1 MSVICTSIGSL
12 FSGIGLLE
20 LGLEQAGLGSVTWQ
34 CEIDPWCRRVL
45 AKHWPAAERFED
57 VRTMRSRAVDVICGG
72 FPCQPFSLAGK
83 QRGLEDERW
92 LWPDF
97 ARVIDEAK
105 PAIVV
110 AENVPGLRARG
121 LRPVLAD
128 LASLGFDVEW
138 HHFRASDLGAPHER
152 NRIWIVAIHPD
163 RVDVRQQPGWLGR
176 SIGQQVAAVA
186 GRAVQVVADA
196 GSAIEHGPQSQRRA
210 EAWRDNP
217 SRSDAVDAGSI
228 GRRRSVQQPVA
239 EAGPAA
245 PDADGVGR
253 LESARRF
260 AIQRGWAGQCGWTL
274 DQIARVDDGRTRIVD
289 AGRRRKALGNA
300 VVMPAARVV
309 GRAIIDAV
317 SVKKVGSK

>member
-1 MSVICTSIGSL
+1 MSAIGSL

-45 AKHWPAAERFED
+45 AKHWPAAERFDD
-57 VRTMRSRAVDVICGG
+57 VRTIRPRATDVICGG

-92 LWPDF
+92 LWPEF

-105 PAIVV
+105 PSIVV

-128 LASLGFDVEW
+128 LASLGFNVEW

-152 NRIWIVAIHPD
+152 NRIWIVATRPD
-163 RVDVRQQPGWLGR
+163 RIDVRHEPGWLGR
-176 SIGQQVAAVA
+176 SIERQV
-186 GRAVQVVADA
+186 
-196 GSAIEHGPQSQRRA
+196 S
-210 EAWRDNP
+210 
-217 SRSDAVDAGSI
+217 AVDRQAG
-228 GRRRSVQQPVA
+228 GN
-239 EAGPAA
+239 A
-245 PDADGVGR
+245 PNADGIGR

-260 AIQRGWAGQCGWTL
+260 AIQRGWSGQCGWTL
-274 DQIARVDDGRTRIVD
+274 DPIARVDDGRRRIVD

-300 VVMPAARVV
+300 VVMPCARAV
-309 GRAIIDAV
+309 GRAIVDAV
-317 SVKKVGSK
+317 SVNGGAK

>member
-1 MSVICTSIGSL
+1 MIAIGSL

-20 LGLEQAGLGSVTWQ
+20 LGLEQAGLGSVAWQ

-45 AKHWPAAERFED
+45 AKHWPAAERFND
-57 VRTMRSRAVDVICGG
+57 VRTIRPRATDVICGG
-72 FPCQPFSLAGK
+72 FPCQPFSVAGK
-83 QRGLEDERW
+83 QRELADERW
-92 LWPDF
+92 LWPEF

-128 LASLGFDVEW
+128 LAGLGFNVEW

-152 NRIWIVAIHPD
+152 NRIWIVATSPD

-176 SIGQQVAAVA
+176 SITAYANG
-186 GRAVQVVADA
+186 
-196 GSAIEHGPQSQRRA
+196 
-210 EAWRDNP
+210 
-217 SRSDAVDAGSI
+217 I
-228 GRRRSVQQPVA
+228 GRGRSIQQPVT

-245 PDADGVGR
+245 PNADGIGR

-260 AIQRGWAGQCGWTL
+260 AIQRGWSGQCGWTL
-274 DQIARVDDGRTRIVD
+274 DPIARVDDGRRRIVD

-300 VVMPAARVV
+300 VVMPCARAV
-309 GRAIIDAV
+309 GRAIVDAV
-317 SVKKVGSK
+317 SVNGGAK

>member
-1 MSVICTSIGSL
+1 MKPIITAREAAGPIAIGSL

-20 LGLEQAGLGSVTWQ
+20 LGLEQAGLGSVAWQ

-45 AKHWPAAERFED
+45 AKHWPAAERFDD
-57 VRTMRSRAVDVICGG
+57 VRTIRPRATDIICGG

-92 LWPDF
+92 LWPEF

-105 PAIVV
+105 PSIVV

-128 LASLGFDVEW
+128 LASLGFNVEW

-152 NRIWIVAIHPD
+152 NRIWIVATHPD
-163 RVDVRQQPGWLGR
+163 RIDVRRQPGWLGR
-176 SIGQQVAAVA
+176 SIERQVSAVDRQA
-186 GRAVQVVADA
+186 GGNAADA
-196 GSAIEHGPQSQRRA
+196 NGI
-210 EAWRDNP
+210 
-217 SRSDAVDAGSI
+217 
-228 GRRRSVQQPVA
+228 
-239 EAGPAA
+239 
-245 PDADGVGR
+245 GR

-260 AIQRGWAGQCGWTL
+260 AVQRGWARKCGWTL
-274 DQIARVDDGRTRIVD
+274 DPIARMDDGRKRIVD

-300 VVMPAARVV
+300 VVVPCARAV
-309 GRAIIDAV
+309 GRAIVDAV
-317 SVKKVGSK
+317 SVNGGAK

>member
-1 MSVICTSIGSL
+1 MSAICTSIGSL

-20 LGLEQAGLGSVTWQ
+20 LGLEQAGLGNVTWQ

-45 AKHWPAAERFED
+45 AKHWPAAERFGD
-57 VRTMRSRAVDVICGG
+57 VRTMRPRAVDVICGG

-92 LWPDF
+92 LWPEF

-105 PAIVV
+105 PSIVV

-128 LASLGFDVEW
+128 LAGLGFNVEW
-138 HHFRASDLGAPHER
+138 HHFRASDIGAPHER
-152 NRIWIVAIHPD
+152 NRIWIVATHPD
-163 RVDVRQQPGWLGR
+163 RVTVRQQPGWLGR
-176 SIGQQVAAVA
+176 SIREQVAAVA
-186 GRAVQVVADA
+186 GRAMQAVADA
-196 GSAIEHGPQSQRRA
+196 GS
-210 EAWRDNP
+210 
-217 SRSDAVDAGSI
+217 I
-228 GRRRSVQQPVA
+228 GWRRSVQQPVA

-245 PDADGVGR
+245 PNPDGIGR

-260 AIQRGWAGQCGWTL
+260 AIQRGWSRECGWTL
-274 DQIARVDDGRTRIVD
+274 DPIARVDDGRTRIVD

-300 VVMPAARVV
+300 VVMPCARAV

-317 SVKKVGSK
+317 SVKKAGAT

>member
-1 MSVICTSIGSL
+1 MSAICTSIGSL

-20 LGLEQAGLGSVTWQ
+20 LGLEQAGLGNVAWQ

-45 AKHWPAAERFED
+45 AKHWPDAERFED
-57 VRTMRSRAVDVICGG
+57 VRTMRPRAVDIICGG

-83 QRGLEDERW
+83 QRGLDDERW

-105 PAIVV
+105 PSIVI

-138 HHFRASDLGAPHER
+138 HHFRASDIGAPHER
-152 NRIWIVAIHPD
+152 NRIWIVAAHPD

-186 GRAVQVVADA
+186 GRTMQAATDASSAV
-196 GSAIEHGPQSQRRA
+196 EHGTQSQRRA
-210 EAWRDNP
+210 KTGRNNS
-217 SRSDAVDAGSI
+217 SRSDVADADSI
-228 GRRRSVQQPVA
+228 GWRRSVQQSVA
-239 EAGPAA
+239 KARPIA
-245 PDADGVGR
+245 PNSDGIGR

-260 AIQRGWAGQCGWTL
+260 AIQRGWASQCGWTL
-274 DQIARVDDGRTRIVD
+274 DPIARVDDGRARIMD

-300 VVMPAARVV
+300 VVMPCARAV

-317 SVKKVGSK
+317 SVKKAGNK

>member
-1 MSVICTSIGSL
+1 MSAIGSL

-20 LGLEQAGLGSVTWQ
+20 LGLEQAGLGSVAWQ

-45 AKHWPAAERFED
+45 AKHWPAAERFDD
-57 VRTMRSRAVDVICGG
+57 VRTIQPRATDIICGG
-72 FPCQPFSLAGK
+72 FPCQPFSVAGAK
-83 QRGLEDERW
+83 RGLDDERW
-92 LWPDF
+92 LWPEF
-97 ARVIDEAK
+97 ARVIDEAR

-128 LASLGFDVEW
+128 LARLGFNVEW
-138 HHFRASDLGAPHER
+138 HHFRASDIGAPHER
-152 NRIWIVAIHPD
+152 NRVWIVATHPD

-176 SIGQQVAAVA
+176 SIERQAAAVDRQA
-186 GRAVQVVADA
+186 GCNASDA
-196 GSAIEHGPQSQRRA
+196 NGQRR
-210 EAWRDNP
+210 
-217 SRSDAVDAGSI
+217 G
-228 GRRRSVQQPVA
+228 RSVQQPVA

-245 PDADGVGR
+245 TNADGIGR

-274 DQIARVDDGRTRIVD
+274 DPIARVDDGRARIVD

-300 VVMPAARVV
+300 VVMPCARAV
-309 GRAIIDAV
+309 GRAIVGAV
-317 SVKKVGSK
+317 SVNKGAK

>member
-1 MSVICTSIGSL
+1 MKPIITANQEGRCEVNAIGSL

-20 LGLEQAGLGSVTWQ
+20 LGLEQAGLGSVAWQ

-45 AKHWPAAERFED
+45 AKHWPEAERFDD
-57 VRTMRSRAVDVICGG
+57 VRTIRPRATDVICGG
-72 FPCQPFSLAGK
+72 FPCQPFSVAGK
-83 QRGLEDERW
+83 QRELADERW
-92 LWPDF
+92 LWPEF

-105 PAIVV
+105 PSIVV

-128 LASLGFDVEW
+128 LASLGFNVEW
-138 HHFRASDLGAPHER
+138 HHFRASDIGAPHER
-152 NRIWIVAIHPD
+152 NRVWIVATHPD

-176 SIGQQVAAVA
+176 SIERQAAAVDRQA
-186 GRAVQVVADA
+186 GCNASDA
-196 GSAIEHGPQSQRRA
+196 NGQRR
-210 EAWRDNP
+210 
-217 SRSDAVDAGSI
+217 G
-228 GRRRSVQQPVA
+228 RSVQQPVA

-245 PDADGVGR
+245 TNADGIGR

-274 DQIARVDDGRTRIVD
+274 DPIARVDDGRARIVD

-309 GRAIIDAV
+309 GKAIVDAIR
-317 SVKKVGSK
+317 KLGAK